1 MKLLVKLVKIAKSQ
15 NGDVNCKL
23 EIHNDLYKYVKKCLK
38 RDMENEISKI
48 ENKLYHFLIEDFSE
62 NFKFEYKGERYN
74 YWNLPCVFEFNRDK
88 ATVRTQF
95 MADILLKEITLN
107 LKQYNDELDDLIFNL
122 SETFDF
128 HP

>member
-1 MKLLVKLVKIAKSQ
+1 MNQHHLMKYIDMIVPYIIRRKKLKHLKKLDMKLLVKLVKIAKSQ

-74 YWNLPCVFEFNRDK
+74 Y
-88 ATVRTQF
+88 
-95 MADILLKEITLN
+95 
-107 LKQYNDELDDLIFNL
+107 
-122 SETFDF
+122 
-128 HP
+128 